1 MAAALVGAATTID
14 GGKNMVA
21 GAAIAVAG
29 SETVVLVPAG
39 AAVEA
44 EYEIMIMSKVAK
56 ILGA

>member
-1 MAAALVGAATTID
+1 
-14 GGKNMVA
+14 MVA
-21 GAAIAVAG
+21 GAG